1 MARRKSLAI
10 SDAEWQV
17 ILQTTGSIPPT
28 ANVAR
33 ARLEI
38 GACRQDF
45 LRLPISRKKLL
56 AARKELRRSD
66 ALLGRL
72 IRSLGA
78 AHRLGSGDLLLVAIT
93 DLEKHHKQV
102 RDWIKDFGRLA
113 HSVGGRR
120 DEARRWLYW
129 RVLGIWTDCLGGKL
143 ATSTASGRAPYGPL
157 VRFFDAIVRPL
168 LGNEAPGPDAIRGI
182 VKRERQQREQVAKQ
196 LAEARQKYGDGAVR
210 VFCPPKNKFQN
221 SI

>member
-113 HSVGGRR
+113 HSVGVDVMKPG
-120 DEARRWLYW
+120 DGFIGA
-129 RVLGIWTDCLGGKL
+129 CL
-143 ATSTASGRAPYGPL
+143 ASGPIVLAASSRLPL
-157 VRFFDAIVRPL
+157 PL
-168 LGNEAPGPDAIRGI
+168 GARLTGRSLGFSTP
-182 VKRERQQREQVAKQ
+182 
-196 LAEARQKYGDGAVR
+196 
-210 VFCPPKNKFQN
+210 
-221 SI
+221 S